1 MFNEISF
8 ALVLS
13 AVIGPASVGVVAGWL
28 SSRWASKLNWLSNE
42 IERRSSFYSELLGAV
57 SEIAVT
63 LPLMYHSELAN
74 RPDETDDEFDLPRET
89 LSDAETAEV
98 ANISVRRWRDASEK
112 SKLFSSGVVAIP
124 VSRADGRLND
134 LLDAYLWQLPIQDI
148 KLLSKSMH
156 GWLEVIPYV
165 VERDMIDL
173 RRITVNGL
181 PRKQRKAEV
190 SHLNEMSIAIERKI
204 SHSLKFLEAV
214 ADEQEKSDKYADL
227 D

>member
-1 MFNEISF
+1 
-8 ALVLS
+8 
-13 AVIGPASVGVVAGWL
+13 
-28 SSRWASKLNWLSNE
+28 
-42 IERRSSFYSELLGAV
+42 
-57 SEIAVT
+57 
-63 LPLMYHSELAN
+63 MYHSELAN

-98 ANISVRRWRDASEK
+98 ANISVRRWRDVSQK

-214 ADEQEKSDKYADL
+214 ADEQEKTDKYADL